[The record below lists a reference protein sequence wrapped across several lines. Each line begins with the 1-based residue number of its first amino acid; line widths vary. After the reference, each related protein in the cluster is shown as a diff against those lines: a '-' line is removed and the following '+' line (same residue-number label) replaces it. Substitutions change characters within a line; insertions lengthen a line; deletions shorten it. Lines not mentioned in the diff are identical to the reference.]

1 MTRAEELKEIMIAV
15 INGGYSEEDFNLFK
29 AEYGW
34 ADWMSDYVEDEEI
47 TESESS
53 EIDKILAEG
62 FKMAFDE
69 TDRKL
74 YLGKE

>member
-1 MTRAEELKEIMIAV
+1 MTRAEELKEIMTAV
-15 INGGYSEEDFNLFK
+15 IKGSYSEEDFNVFK

-34 ADWMSDYVEDEEI
+34 ADWMIDYVENEDEEI
-47 TESESS
+47 TESESR

-62 FKMAFDE
+62 FRMAFDE

-74 YLGKE
+74 YL

>member
-1 MTRAEELKEIMIAV
+1 MTRAEELKEIMIAA

-34 ADWMSDYVEDEEI
+34 EDWMDNYVENEEI

-53 EIDKILAEG
+53 EIDEILAEG
-62 FKMAFDE
+62 FRMAFDE
-69 TDRKL
+69 TAKKL
-74 YLGKE
+74 YL

>member
-1 MTRAEELKEIMIAV
+1 MTRAEELKKIMIAV

-47 TESESS
+47 TESESR
-53 EIDKILAEG
+53 EIDEILAEG
-62 FKMAFDE
+62 FRMAFDE
-69 TDRKL
+69 TEREL
-74 YLGKE
+74 YLGK